1 MVQLREYLLSEA
13 CVDAALT
20 ALHIGELSQ
29 ISLAFFNFF
38 GFVTYGASQPQ
49 QKQAGM
55 G

>member
-1 MVQLREYLLSEA
+1 MVKSREYLLSEA

-20 ALHIGELSQ
+20 ALHREELLKLACFLQ
-29 ISLAFFNFF
+29 IF
-38 GFVTYGASQPQ
+38 GFVTYGASQPR